1 MLKVMIIG
9 AGGIAPAH
17 IKGYQSFPE
26 LVKIAVIANPTLE
39 RAHKLISEYKL
50 EAVGTDHYEKW
61 LSEVD
66 IVSICTP
73 PETHRDI
80 AVKALDAGTHV
91 LLEKPMARSLEECD
105 EILAAAENSGTK
117 LSIVAQSRFIS
128 SINKVISLIH
138 EKKYGRLLFS
148 QVNSFWYRGQN
159 YYDLYWRGLWNKEGG
174 GCTLNHGVHH
184 IDLLIWAKGMPQ
196 EIISVL
202 SNLNHDNS
210 EEEDISLSILKYTDG
225 TLGQINCSLIH
236 HGEVQKLDFQM
247 EKGSISI
254 PYEIRANSSRSN
266 GFPLE
271 NEQLESDMD
280 ANFNS
285 IPGLE
290 YEHHTGQ
297 IENFLGS
304 ILTRSPLLIDGNEGR
319 KSIELITGIYKS
331 AFTGLPVKLPLS
343 KEDSYYS
350 FNGRIADA
358 VRFNQKGRIVRSF
371 EDSSITSF
379 EGKF

>member
-17 IKGYQSFPE
+17 IKGYLAFPE
-26 LVKIAVIANPTLE
+26 QVEITVIANPTPA
-39 RAHKLISEYKL
+39 RARKLISEYRL
-50 EAVGTDHYEKW
+50 EAECTENYENR

-73 PETHRDI
+73 PETHKDI
-80 AVKALDAGTHV
+80 AVKALQAGTHV
-91 LLEKPMARSLEECD
+91 LLEKPMARSLQECD
-105 EILAAAENSGTK
+105 EIIAASEESGAE
-117 LSIVAQSRFIS
+117 LSVVAQSRFIS
-128 SINKVISLIH
+128 SIHKVVSIIH
-138 EKKYGRLLFS
+138 ERKYGKLLFS

-159 YYDLYWRGLWNKEGG
+159 YYDLYWRGLWDKEGG

-184 IDLLIWAKGMPQ
+184 IDLLLWAKGMPQ
-196 EIISVL
+196 EIISVI

-210 EEEDISLSILKYTDG
+210 EEEDISLTILKYPDG
-225 TLGQINCSLIH
+225 TLGQINCSLLH
-236 HGEVQKLDFQM
+236 HGEVQKFDFQM
-247 EKGSISI
+247 EKAGISI
-254 PYEIRANSSRSN
+254 PFAVTASSSRSN

-271 NEQLESDMD
+271 NAEIIDEIKNRYD
-280 ANFNS
+280 A
-285 IPGLE
+285 IADLE

-304 ILTRSPLLIDGNEGR
+304 IADGKSLLMDGTEGR
-319 KSIELITGIYKS
+319 KSVELITGIYKS
-331 AFTGLPVKLPLS
+331 GFTGKPVRLPLS
-343 KEDSYYS
+343 DNDPYYS

-358 VRFNQKGRIVRSF
+358 VRFNEKSRTVRVF
-371 EDSSITSF
+371 DDTSITSF